1 MSIYLVYTYFFFP
14 FYVSERFFSFCYYY
28 THSFRTLNGESSSY
42 FQELPYLT
50 YGALRP
56 EDHNYPEPLFFLFSS
71 IHLCTQNTRSASL
84 HPIPFCLPTPYS
96 LMISSTELDAAL
108 RAAVEASKAAAQII
122 LRALE
127 EKQAQSVMFE
137 EKASCTDLVT
147 VYDKKCEDVILA
159 HLRNATPPPTPSLPT
174 WVVDPIDATMSF
186 IHGMYDCCVSIALA
200 VNREP
205 VVGVVNA
212 PQVHMLFHARIHV
225 SSTNS
230 LKQALI
236 LSHYS
241 SHRTPAAIDSTTA
254 IHRFLNLY
262 PVHTVRCQGSAALDM
277 CLVGCGKADVYFD
290 AGANP
295 WDVAAGIIIVREAGG
310 VVHDVDNMDSH
321 DIRTK
326 GVCCGSSTKLTETIV
341 DLVRRYGYRQAV
353 QNRSRFIYLVYTYF
367 FFPFYVSERM
377 KRPNMPPTT
386 PYTGCPLGDRCPLIV
401 ESTHLVHRVLANS
414 EWGK

>member
-1 MSIYLVYTYFFFP
+1 
-14 FYVSERFFSFCYYY
+14 
-28 THSFRTLNGESSSY
+28 
-42 FQELPYLT
+42 
-50 YGALRP
+50 
-56 EDHNYPEPLFFLFSS
+56 
-71 IHLCTQNTRSASL
+71 
-84 HPIPFCLPTPYS
+84 
-96 LMISSTELDAAL
+96 MISSTELDAAL

-159 HLRNATPPPTPSLPT
+159 HLRNATLLRHPY
-174 WVVDPIDATMSF
+174 F

-367 FFPFYVSERM
+367 FLP
-377 KRPNMPPTT
+377 
-386 PYTGCPLGDRCPLIV
+386 
-401 ESTHLVHRVLANS
+401 VLRL
-414 EWGK
+414 

>member
-1 MSIYLVYTYFFFP
+1 
-14 FYVSERFFSFCYYY
+14 
-28 THSFRTLNGESSSY
+28 
-42 FQELPYLT
+42 
-50 YGALRP
+50 
-56 EDHNYPEPLFFLFSS
+56 
-71 IHLCTQNTRSASL
+71 
-84 HPIPFCLPTPYS
+84 
-96 LMISSTELDAAL
+96 MISSTELDAAL

-159 HLRNATPPPTPSLPT
+159 HLRNATPSYAILSEESNSKTVLTEKPT

-212 PQVHMLFHARIHV
+212 PQVHMLFHAVKGRGAYLNGKRIHV

-353 QNRSRFIYLVYTYF
+353 QNRSRL
-367 FFPFYVSERM
+367 
-377 KRPNMPPTT
+377 
-386 PYTGCPLGDRCPLIV
+386 
-401 ESTHLVHRVLANS
+401 
-414 EWGK
+414 